1 MNSPLMDALRKFSDI
16 VFYNLL
22 FCLFSLPV
30 VTAGASLCALCE
42 GMQKLAAG
50 EDSDLPVFRTF
61 WDTFKRTFKR
71 ATILWFICIFGYF
84 FLSSLQYAAVT
95 LSGGAVGTSYMVTF
109 YAMTLLL
116 VFGFQNLFP
125 SLARWQDLGVVALL
139 FRTYLVA
146 GVGFPWT
153 LLGILCTG
161 VFSYVTLGMN
171 MNIFRFGLF
180 LWAVCGF
187 GIVTYLSSFFF
198 LRAAAG
204 YEKQQEVLQA
214 QKQAA
219 EETKENATE
228 KSE

>member
-22 FCLFSLPV
+22 FCLFSLPI

-61 WDTFKRTFKR
+61 WGTFKRNFWR
-71 ATILWFICIFGYF
+71 ATILWFICIFGYV
-84 FLSSLQYAAVT
+84 FLSCLQYAAVT
-95 LSGGAVGTSYMVTF
+95 LSNGSLATSYMVTF
-109 YAMTLLL
+109 YVMLMLLL
-116 VFGFQNLFP
+116 FGFQNLFP
-125 SLARWQDLGVVALL
+125 SLARWQDLTVIALL
-139 FRTYLVA
+139 FRTYLVT

-153 LLGILCTG
+153 LLGIACTA

-171 MNIFRFGLF
+171 LNVFRFGLF

-187 GIVTYLSSFFF
+187 GIVTYISSFFF
-198 LRAAAG
+198 LRAAENF
-204 YEKQQEVLQA
+204 EKHQQLEA
-214 QKQAA
+214 EKKA
-219 EETKENATE
+219 EEKNED
-228 KSE
+228 